1 MPILEVIA
9 MAVIAYASLSEICR
23 VYIGGHAMYYYW
35 IPHGAPRETCARVNV
50 REHTRSWTLSELANS
65 RAHAQFC
72 RRPIVKAD
80 DICAI
85 CLEPFAET
93 DAKAAPKPAL
103 CEIRRC
109 GHVFCETCIYHWLSA
124 HRTCPLCGQDVT
136 EISAESR
143 EEGNKPSETSD
154 WIMMH
159 QT

>member
-1 MPILEVIA
+1 MPILEIVA
-9 MAVIAYASLSEICR
+9 MACIAYAGLSEICR
-23 VYIGGHAMYYYW
+23 IYIGGHVIYSYW
-35 IPHGAPRETCARVNV
+35 IPHAARDICARVNV

-72 RRPIVKAD
+72 CRPTVKAD
-80 DICAI
+80 EICAV
-85 CLEPFAET
+85 CLDPFAET
-93 DAKAAPKPAL
+93 DALSAPEPSL

-124 HRTCPLCGQDVT
+124 HRTCPLCCRDVT
-136 EISAESR
+136 ELSAESR
-143 EEGNKPSETSD
+143 EDGDKQSAMCD

>member
-1 MPILEVIA
+1 
-9 MAVIAYASLSEICR
+9 MALIAYAGLSEICR
-23 VYIGGHAMYYYW
+23 IYIGGHMSYAYW
-35 IPHGAPRETCARVNV
+35 IPRETCARVNV

-72 RRPIVKAD
+72 CRPLLKAD
-80 DICAI
+80 EVCAV

-93 DAKAAPKPAL
+93 DALAAPEPAL

-124 HRTCPLCGQDVT
+124 HRTCPLCCRDVT
-136 EISAESR
+136 ELSAEFR
-143 EEGNKPSETSD
+143 EDGDKQSAMCD

>member
-1 MPILEVIA
+1 MPILEIVA
-9 MAVIAYASLSEICR
+9 MACIAYAGLSEICR
-23 VYIGGHAMYYYW
+23 IYIGGHVIYSYW
-35 IPHGAPRETCARVNV
+35 IPHAARDICARVNV

-72 RRPIVKAD
+72 CRPLLKAD
-80 DICAI
+80 EVCAV

-93 DAKAAPKPAL
+93 DALSAPEPAL

-124 HRTCPLCGQDVT
+124 HRTCPLCCRDVT
-136 EISAESR
+136 ELSAESR
-143 EEGNKPSETSD
+143 EDGDKQSAMCD

>member
-1 MPILEVIA
+1 MPILEIVA
-9 MAVIAYASLSEICR
+9 MACIAYAGLSEICR
-23 VYIGGHAMYYYW
+23 IYIGGHVIYSYW
-35 IPHGAPRETCARVNV
+35 IPHAARDICARVNV

-72 RRPIVKAD
+72 CRPTVKAD
-80 DICAI
+80 EICAV

-93 DAKAAPKPAL
+93 DALSAPEPAL

-124 HRTCPLCGQDVT
+124 HRTCPLCCRDVT
-136 EISAESR
+136 EISAELR
-143 EEGNKPSETSD
+143 EDGDKQSAMCD